1 MAQLVLNGKID
12 PKLSYHTMFA
22 TRETQS
28 QLQRFTI
35 QCNRE
40 KLWVCSSSQ
49 TSAPALGS
57 VASTNYSNIGRY
69 LAHNVAALLCQPCT
83 CRLRGMSLCKAL
95 RGSISSCLIAP
106 GLSGTRPSTSRRNN
120 FSELHRL
127 VMGAG
132 LSISGE
138 LANSGL
144 HSLVMGTGYG

>member
-40 KLWVCSSSQ
+40 KLWVCSSSH

-57 VASTNYSNIGRY
+57 AGGASTMYHNIGKY
-69 LAHNVAALLCQPCT
+69 LADNVAALPTVYMQIAWDVSVKMQAGTPFIQFD
-83 CRLRGMSLCKAL
+83 RPW
-95 RGSISSCLIAP
+95 LIWNK
-106 GLSGTRPSTSRRNN
+106 TIN
-120 FSELHRL
+120 FKKDQFFRI
-127 VMGAG
+127 A
-132 LSISGE
+132 
-138 LANSGL
+138 
-144 HSLVMGTGYG
+144 